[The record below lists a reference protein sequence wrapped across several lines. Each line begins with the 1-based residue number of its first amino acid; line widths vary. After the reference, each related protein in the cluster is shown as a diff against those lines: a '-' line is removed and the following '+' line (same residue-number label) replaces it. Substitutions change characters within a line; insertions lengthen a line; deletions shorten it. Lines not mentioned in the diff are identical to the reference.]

1 MESNRHDEFIS
12 ITNKITKYLIETY
25 GLHEK
30 TTFGASLY
38 EAKNR
43 KNNIIIRFWKEL
55 GVYRELRN
63 VLVHEQVDSYKL
75 AEPHANINE
84 RLAYIYQAL
93 TGPTRIY
100 EVIDNKVVTFNSND
114 SLSTVLEVVKKMG
127 YTQFPVFSDVFEG
140 LLTDNG
146 ITRWLANQMDNDI
159 IQFSDTRIGNLISID
174 EHSQSYKFKLP
185 NDSLFDVLDIFENGF
200 LANSRSI
207 TVLVVNK
214 TKDIKPQDIVGI
226 ITYWDLEN
234 IKIKLNM
241 EG

>member
-1 MESNRHDEFIS
+1 M
-12 ITNKITKYLIETY
+12 
-25 GLHEK
+25 
-30 TTFGASLY
+30 
-38 EAKNR
+38 
-43 KNNIIIRFWKEL
+43 
-55 GVYRELRN
+55 
-63 VLVHEQVDSYKL
+63 
-75 AEPHANINE
+75 
-84 RLAYIYQAL
+84 
-93 TGPTRIY
+93 
-100 EVIDNKVVTFNSND
+100 TFNSND

-127 YTQFPVFSDVFEG
+127 YTQFPVFSDIFEG

-200 LANSRSI
+200 SANSRSI